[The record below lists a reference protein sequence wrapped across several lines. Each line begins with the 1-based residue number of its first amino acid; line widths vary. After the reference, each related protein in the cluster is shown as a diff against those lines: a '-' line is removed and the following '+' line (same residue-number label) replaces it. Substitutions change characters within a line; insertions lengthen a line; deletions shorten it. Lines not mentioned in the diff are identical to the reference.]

1 MLQLGNKSND
11 LTQKQT
17 PGYVCSATHTATVT
31 QAPPTQPE
39 TSNNQSIYCLKEEE
53 LPIPCLNFHA
63 SATHTKTV
71 VIQSRIRCKAAV
83 EVETYV
89 LMFI

>member
-17 PGYVCSATHTATVT
+17 PGYVCSNTYSNSNAGSS
-31 QAPPTQPE
+31 TQPE

-71 VIQSRIRCKAAV
+71 VIQSRIRRKAAV